1 MMLRQKSLFKDKVFV
16 ALPDEP
22 RDGKSILSWA
32 IDHTSDSAEI
42 IILHIVTA
50 PNYES
55 RQQILDSYL
64 DQCSRKKV
72 RAQKRVFLST
82 KIDQGLLHLIKIY
95 GVTELVMGAAAGRYY
110 RRKMKV
116 PESQTALSV
125 MQKAQSHCNIWFIC
139 NGKLTLL
146 REANSCVL
154 TRSGSLC
161 STSSVDNHKSD
172 LHSLLQPNLEAKRL
186 ECMYIMEVKLRREV
200 EAQLSQIKE
209 DTETLKQATIMLQ
222 NELGWYKYQWNATVN
237 ALQNVNKQKR
247 LVEHSISESDSIA
260 SDLGES
266 VRVSESLVQ
275 SLKLEY
281 NKVKRER
288 DDAVKEARGM
298 RIEKEFTASSVYGAF
313 NSEFSLTELE
323 QATQVFSDSLTIGR
337 GGFGSVYK
345 GFLRNTTVAIKIH
358 NAESLQ
364 AKSQFQQ
371 EVLVLSRV
379 RHPNLVTFIGACP
392 EASAIVYEFL
402 PNGSLEDRLN
412 CVGNTLP
419 LDWHARFRIITEICS
434 ALIFLHKHK
443 PHPVVHGDLK
453 PGNILLDAN
462 LLSKLSN
469 FGISRVLLESSVTG
483 SDAHFT
489 SQPMGTPAY
498 TDPEFFGTGE
508 LTRQSDTYSFGVTI
522 LRLLTGRAPLRLV
535 RLVKEA
541 LNDDDL
547 HSVLDHSAGEWPLVQ
562 AEQLA
567 RIGLQCTDISRQKRP
582 DLERDVW
589 KAVQLLLKEA
599 STPYLLQFSRS
610 TFSESTSPVATPS
623 YFLCPISQVVMRDP
637 QVAADGFTYEADA
650 IRDWFDCGRD
660 TSPVTNRAI
669 SNCDTVP
676 NHALRSAIEEYL
688 QQNKLQKPFAHG

>member
-42 IILHIVTA
+42 IILHIV
-50 PNYES
+50 
-55 RQQILDSYL
+55 
-64 DQCSRKKV
+64 
-72 RAQKRVFLST
+72 RAQKR
-82 KIDQGLLHLIKIY
+82 
-95 GVTELVMGAAAGRYY
+95 
-110 RRKMKV
+110 
-116 PESQTALSV
+116 
-125 MQKAQSHCNIWFIC
+125 
-139 NGKLTLL
+139 
-146 REANSCVL
+146 
-154 TRSGSLC
+154 
-161 STSSVDNHKSD
+161 
-172 LHSLLQPNLEAKRL
+172 AKRL

-247 LVEHSISESDSIA
+247 LLEHSISESDSIA

-358 NAESLQ
+358 NAKSLQ

-462 LLSKLSN
+462 LLSKLSD

-535 RLVKEA
+535 RLVQEA

-567 RIGLQCTDISRQKRP
+567 RIGLQCTDISRQN
-582 DLERDVW
+582 
-589 KAVQLLLKEA
+589 
-599 STPYLLQFSRS
+599 
-610 TFSESTSPVATPS
+610 ESTSPVATPS

-688 QQNKLQKPFAHG
+688 QQNKLQKQFAHG